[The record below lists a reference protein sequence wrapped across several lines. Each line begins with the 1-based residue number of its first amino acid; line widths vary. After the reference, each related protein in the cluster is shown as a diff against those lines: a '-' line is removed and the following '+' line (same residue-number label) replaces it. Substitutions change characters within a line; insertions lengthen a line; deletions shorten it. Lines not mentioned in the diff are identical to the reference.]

1 LDLTLEQDMIEP
13 HLRPDSNEIQVIDEL
28 LDEMGSEIWSEGRLH
43 QVLKSWI
50 NSMPEGEVYNSDL
63 APHSECTGK
72 PKLTFAPAIIMRKR
86 TAKSLLRCYKDICDQ
101 IENGDP
107 IPTGIEMFVEDPD
120 NNAPLYVDEQ
130 EKAGGF
136 VDDWEH
142 YFPLPANDEQK
153 QIAELIRTKH
163 GILVQEPPGTGKSQ
177 TIANLLCHLLAHGKK
192 VLVTS
197 HTARALTVL
206 KNKIPEEIRELCI
219 VALGNDRKELE
230 ASVRGIT
237 TKSQNWNYHYSK
249 RQIDELVAVAELQG

>member
-1 LDLTLEQDMIEP
+1 MKYLQ
-13 HLRPDSNEIQVIDEL
+13 L
-28 LDEMGSEIWSEGRLH
+28 LKLH
-43 QVLKSWI
+43 QVLNSWI
-50 NSMPEGEVYNSDL
+50 NSMPEGEEYSSDL

-86 TAKSLLRCYKDICDQ
+86 TAKSLLRCYKDICEQ

-120 NNAPLYVDEQ
+120 NNAPYYADEP

-163 GILVQEPPGTGKSQ
+163 GILVQGPPGTGKSQ
-177 TIANLLCHLLAHGKK
+177 TIANLICHLLAHGKK

-219 VALGNDRKELE
+219 VALGNDRQELE

-237 TKSQNWNYHYSK
+237 TKSQNWNYH
-249 RQIDELVAVAELQG
+249 